1 MKLTDNF
8 TLAEFTA
15 SQTASRKGFDNTP
28 PPEVIPNLIRT
39 AKLLEKVR
47 KAVGKPI
54 TVTSGYRSKQLNDAL
69 GSNDRSQ
76 HRVGCAADF
85 KVAGMT
91 PDEVVKAI
99 IQSDIQFDQL
109 IREFYVEGSGGGWT
123 HISVPNDIY
132 LTPRNQVLIIDSKGS
147 RPYA

>member
-8 TLAEFTA
+8 TLAEFTE

-28 PPEVIPNLIRT
+28 PEEVIPNLIRT

-91 PDEVVKAI
+91 PDEVVQAI
-99 IQSDIQFDQL
+99 IATDIQYDQL
-109 IREFYVEGSGGGWT
+109 IREFDSWV
-123 HISVPNDIY
+123 HISVPNSEHD
-132 LTPRNQVLIIDSKGS
+132 LPKNQTLIIDKQGTRLYS
-147 RPYA
+147 

>member
-8 TLAEFTA
+8 ILAEFTE
-15 SQTASRKGFDNTP
+15 SQTASRKGFDNSP
-28 PPEVIPNLIRT
+28 PEEVIPNLIRT

-47 KAVGKPI
+47 KVVGKPI

-91 PDEVVKAI
+91 PDEVVQAI
-99 IQSDIQFDQL
+99 IATDIQYDQL
-109 IREFYVEGSGGGWT
+109 IREFDSWV
-123 HISVPNDIY
+123 HISVSNSEHDLPK
-132 LTPRNQVLIIDSKGS
+132 NQTLIIDKQGTRLYS
-147 RPYA
+147 

>member
-8 TLAEFTA
+8 TLAEFTE
-15 SQTASRKGFDNTP
+15 SQTASRRGFDNTP
-28 PPEVIPNLIRT
+28 PAEVMPNLIRT
-39 AKLLEKVR
+39 AKLLEQVR

-54 TVTSGYRSKQLNDAL
+54 NITSGYRSKQLNDAI

-91 PDEVVKAI
+91 PDEVVQAI
-99 IQSDIQFDQL
+99 VATDIQYDQL
-109 IREFYVEGSGGGWT
+109 IREFDSWV
-123 HISVPNDIY
+123 HISVPNNEND
-132 LTPRNQVLIIDSKGS
+132 LPKNQTLIIDKQGTRLYS
-147 RPYA
+147 

>member
-8 TLAEFTA
+8 TLAEFTE
-15 SQTASRKGFDNTP
+15 SQTASRRGFDNTP
-28 PPEVIPNLIRT
+28 PAEVMPNLIRT
-39 AKLLEKVR
+39 ANLLEQVR

-54 TVTSGYRSKQLNDAL
+54 NITSGYRSKQLNDAI

-91 PDEVVKAI
+91 PDEVVQAI
-99 IQSDIQFDQL
+99 VATDIQYDQL
-109 IREFYVEGSGGGWT
+109 IREFDSWV
-123 HISVPNDIY
+123 HISVPNNEND
-132 LTPRNQVLIIDSKGS
+132 LPKNQTLIIDKQGTRLYS
-147 RPYA
+147 

>member
-8 TLAEFTA
+8 TLAEFTE

-28 PPEVIPNLIRT
+28 PAEIIPNLIRT
-39 AKLLEKVR
+39 AKLLEQVR

-91 PDEVVKAI
+91 PDEVVQAI
-99 IQSDIQFDQL
+99 IATDIQYDQL
-109 IREFYVEGSGGGWT
+109 IREFDSWV
-123 HISVPNDIY
+123 HISVPNSEHD
-132 LTPRNQVLIIDSKGS
+132 LPKNQTLIIDKQGTRLYS
-147 RPYA
+147 

>member
-28 PPEVIPNLIRT
+28 PPEVMPNLVRT

-54 TVTSGYRSKQLNDAL
+54 NVTSGYRSKQLNEAL
-69 GSNDRSQ
+69 GSTEKSQ

-99 IQSDIQFDQL
+99 VATDLQYDQL
-109 IREFYVEGSGGGWT
+109 IREFDSWV
-123 HISVPNDIY
+123 HISVPNSEHD
-132 LTPRNQVLIIDSKGS
+132 LPKNQTLIIDSQGTRLYS
-147 RPYA
+147 